1 MYKMKI
7 TGKRKNS
14 IIKTVCVGLAFIV
27 TGLTIMLAV
36 LRPQDKYEKIMSTVI
51 EANFMGGNTCIVVVE
66 YEVEDVKFNNKFN
79 AWKECSVTEKIA
91 IYYKVDNPNRIRP
104 RFYLFFISLTVE
116 AIVIGIAALT
126 SLVAVKHKLKYKSEI
141 EYKRDKTIYYIF
153 VFITLALLLL
163 IPILGAI
170 SPLYY
175 F

>member
-79 AWKECSVTEKIA
+79 AGKNVLLQK
-91 IYYKVDNPNRIRP
+91 
-104 RFYLFFISLTVE
+104 
-116 AIVIGIAALT
+116 
-126 SLVAVKHKLKYKSEI
+126 KLRYTIKLIILI
-141 EYKRDKTIYYIF
+141 E
-153 VFITLALLLL
+153 
-163 IPILGAI
+163 
-170 SPLYY
+170 
-175 F
+175 